1 MNLILLKKADFLD
14 KKRARLPG
22 RAAEHVRKVLKA
34 GEGDTLHV
42 GLLNGKTGTAT
53 ILKMNKTAVEVE
65 VLLNKKAPDPAP
77 LKLILALPRPIVLK
91 RLLAQITALGI
102 KDIVVLHTNRVE
114 KSYWSSPLLSKAGM
128 EEQLLLG
135 LEQAKDTMLPQVLL
149 RKRFKPFVED
159 ELKDFIRG
167 TTALLAHPG
176 AAVQALP
183 KKNRPL
189 TLVVGPEGGFIPY
202 EVDLLQK
209 EGCIPIALGTRILKV
224 ETAVVGWIGALLFR

>member
-135 LEQAKDTMLPQVLL
+135 LEQEKDTMLPQVLL